1 LKWTECK
8 MNIHRDAIEA
18 VTYMLTEKGIQGFE
32 VVDGTL
38 SQNDMEEMFVS
49 YVEDGV
55 IQEDQDA
62 FVRFYISEE
71 EDVNLILQELE
82 EETNNLRQFVE
93 VGSGDIETSTL
104 DDEDWYNNWKQ
115 YYKPFR
121 IDEHI
126 VIKPTWEACEDIT
139 DEDIVVEIDPGM
151 AFGSGTHE
159 TTSMCISLIND
170 YIKSEDTMIDVGCG
184 SGILGI
190 AAAKLGA
197 QEVVCIDLDK
207 NAVKAAKENTLA
219 NQVESTVKVLHGNLL
234 DMSDMKAN
242 MIVANIMAD
251 VIIFL
256 SQSVGN
262 HLLPNGLFIA
272 SGIILDKIDEVT
284 EALKANA
291 FSVIRIER
299 MGEWAAI
306 VAKSNNE
313 NRSLIG

>member
-1 LKWTECK
+1 MKWTECK
-8 MNIHRDAIEA
+8 MNIHCDAIEA
-18 VTYMLTEKGIQGFE
+18 VTYMLAEKGIQGVE

-38 SQNDMEEMFVS
+38 SQEDMEEMLVN

-55 IQEDQDA
+55 IQEGQDA

-71 EDVNLILQELE
+71 EAVDQILQELTD
-82 EETNNLRQFVE
+82 ETNNLRQFVQ
-93 VGSGDIETSTL
+93 VGSGDIETSTM

-121 IDEHI
+121 IDENI
-126 VIKPTWEACEDIT
+126 VIKPTWEECTDIT

-159 TTSMCISLIND
+159 TTSMCVSLIHE
-170 YIKSEDTMIDVGCG
+170 YIKSDDIMIDVGCG

-197 QEVVCIDLDK
+197 HDVVCIDLDK
-207 NAVKAAKENTLA
+207 NAVKAAKENTVV
-219 NQVESTVKVLHGNLL
+219 NEVNNTVKVLHGNLL
-234 DMSDMKAN
+234 EMSDMKAD
-242 MIVANIMAD
+242 MIVVNIMAD

-256 SQSVGN
+256 AQSVGN

-272 SGIILDKIDEVT
+272 SGIILAKIDEVT

-291 FSVIRIER
+291 FSIVRIER
-299 MGEWAAI
+299 MGEWSAI
-306 VAKSNNE
+306 VARPDK
-313 NRSLIG
+313 